1 MKFYLSS
8 AQDCEPYDDL
18 KNNNLMQK
26 YLREIEKEA
35 DVEVTFEKDITF
47 EGDQHI
53 VIDIPSM
60 KALAQVMKAID
71 TDLVIEQ
78 KFILEDSKYPIICIY
93 DDYIE

>member
-8 AQDCEPYDDL
+8 AQECEPYNDL
-18 KNNNLMQK
+18 KNNSLMQK
-26 YLREIEKEA
+26 YLQEIKKEA
-35 DVEVTFEKDITF
+35 DVEVTFEKDTKY
-47 EGDQHI
+47 EGNQHI

-60 KALAQVMKAID
+60 KALAQIMKAID

-78 KFILEDSKYPIICIY
+78 EFIDEDEKYPILCIY

>member
-8 AQDCEPYDDL
+8 AQDCESYDDL
-18 KNNNLMQK
+18 KNNKLMQK
-26 YLREIEKEA
+26 YLREIKEA
-35 DVEVTFEKDITF
+35 GVKVTFEKDTTLKN
-47 EGDQHI
+47 DQHI

-60 KALAQVMKAID
+60 KAAD

-78 KFILEDSKYPIICIY
+78 KFVFEDSKYPILCIY